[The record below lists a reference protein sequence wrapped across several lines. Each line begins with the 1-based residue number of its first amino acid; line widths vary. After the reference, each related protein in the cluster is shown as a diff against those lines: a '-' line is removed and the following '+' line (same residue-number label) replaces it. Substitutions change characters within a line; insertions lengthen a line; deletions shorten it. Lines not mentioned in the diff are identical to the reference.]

1 MNWSTQLLQRTWPHG
16 FARVALDEL
25 VRPFLQAGHILV
37 VFLVEES
44 VSSVKW
50 TVTRV
55 WRE

>member
-1 MNWSTQLLQRTWPHG
+1 MQLLQRTWPQG
-16 FARVALDEL
+16 FASSARDEL

-37 VFLVEES
+37 VVFVEVS

-55 WRE
+55 CRE